1 MTFYTLINYFR
12 TLLIILG
19 AFLRVA
25 FRHKLKQ
32 SLVGVP
38 RKMVLLK
45 FENIKKV
52 SDTDGDKNIQSFC
65 ELDDCIFCLLF
76 ITRKVVFKDF
86 AHFLETANLRN
97 ISLLVRTISIT
108 CTIPC
113 KKLFVRNLIFID
125 VVLGKNLE
133 ENSCSKSF

>member
-52 SDTDGDKNIQSFC
+52 SDTDGDKNIQK
-65 ELDDCIFCLLF
+65 LLRIRLLYF
-76 ITRKVVFKDF
+76 LFTITRKVVFKDF
-86 AHFLETANLRN
+86 VHFLETANLRN

-133 ENSCSKSF
+133 ENSCSESF

>member
-52 SDTDGDKNIQSFC
+52 SDTDGDKNIQK
-65 ELDDCIFCLLF
+65 LLR
-76 ITRKVVFKDF
+76 IRLLYF

-108 CTIPC
+108 CAIPC
-113 KKLFVRNLIFID
+113 KKLFVRNLTFID

-133 ENSCSKSF
+133 ENSCSESF

>member
-1 MTFYTLINYFR
+1 MTFYTLINYSR

-45 FENIKKV
+45 FANIKKV
-52 SDTDGDKNIQSFC
+52 SDTDGNKNIQK
-65 ELDDCIFCLLF
+65 LLRIRLLYF
-76 ITRKVVFKDF
+76 LFTITRKVVFKDF

-133 ENSCSKSF
+133 ENSCSESF